1 MNHNVTKL
9 SYFILETPMQI
20 FDNISISEE
29 IINAIEFIDYPG
41 LDTKKAKDGD
51 YINTDLFNKDI
62 IQGFFFINDPKNFE
76 DNSVKDVFKA
86 IINKFIYKDSN
97 VEDTNNSLFIFVLNN
112 DKELKDFYKLD
123 VKNLISSL
131 MKEYEKKTMDM
142 SDKLRIQEKIN
153 ETVINLVKFSNIDY
167 LKYMVLEEKLS
178 SFQNF
183 ISNIL
188 ENKKKKIEKNNFKS
202 IFQKIDTYIKDIYE
216 SKEEDNNIFYSF
228 INRFW
233 GKSNKEKHN
242 IEKYDLNDINSFI
255 NIFRKELIKLNMIT
269 STYTFSEDIKNQI
282 RTYVEKYFFLIN
294 NLKNKENYKN
304 SFYDDFKKQI
314 LNIISS
320 SEEIINK
327 HLNTF
332 IKDIVTKTK
341 GVFQT
346 INKKFSLGK
355 KEFDA
360 KYSKQKKENI
370 LENITTFYNT
380 AINNLEKEI
389 KKMNGQID
397 FALKDINCQETDP
410 QKFDEN
416 FKFIKNHI
424 EILIKYY
431 DFKSFLNDYQDT
443 VNKIL
448 EVYILDRSEK
458 LKEKIKKIVITNYYQ
473 KC

>member
-1 MNHNVTKL
+1 
-9 SYFILETPMQI
+9 
-20 FDNISISEE
+20 
-29 IINAIEFIDYPG
+29 
-41 LDTKKAKDGD
+41 
-51 YINTDLFNKDI
+51 
-62 IQGFFFINDPKNFE
+62 
-76 DNSVKDVFKA
+76 
-86 IINKFIYKDSN
+86 
-97 VEDTNNSLFIFVLNN
+97 
-112 DKELKDFYKLD
+112 
-123 VKNLISSL
+123 

-202 IFQKIDTYIKDIYE
+202 IFQNIDTYIKDIYE

-282 RTYVEKYFFLIN
+282 RTYVEKYFFLKN
-294 NLKNKENYKN
+294 NLKNKENYKK
-304 SFYDDFKKQI
+304 SFYDYFKKQM

-320 SEEIINK
+320 YEEIINK